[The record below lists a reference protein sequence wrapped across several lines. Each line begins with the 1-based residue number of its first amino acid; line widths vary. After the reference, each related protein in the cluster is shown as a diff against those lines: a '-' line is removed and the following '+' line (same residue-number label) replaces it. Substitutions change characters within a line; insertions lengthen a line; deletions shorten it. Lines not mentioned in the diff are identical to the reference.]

1 MFTLSSAA
9 ARQIRQAASASGAQ
23 QMVLRIAAKV
33 DADGSMQ
40 YGMGFDEP
48 KEEDMKLELEG
59 VAVVIGGE
67 SQELLFDTL
76 LDYVELTPGEF
87 NFIFSNGRETQGE
100 TEQGAGAGCAGAGCS
115 AAGCSPT
122 GRTH

>member
-23 QMVLRIAAKV
+23 QMVLRIAAKL
-33 DADGSMQ
+33 DADGSLQ
-40 YGMGFDEP
+40 YGMGFDDP
-48 KEEDMKLELEG
+48 KEDDMKLELEG

-87 NFIFSNGRETQGE
+87 NFIFSNGRQTQDE
-100 TEQGAGAGCAGAGCS
+100 TEPGAGAGCAGCS
-115 AAGCSPT
+115 AAGCGIT

>member
-9 ARQIRQAASASGAQ
+9 ARQILQAASASGAQ
-23 QMVLRIAAKV
+23 QMVLRIAAKL

-100 TEQGAGAGCAGAGCS
+100 TEQGAGAGCAGCS
-115 AAGCSPT
+115 AAGCGTT

>member
-23 QMVLRIAAKV
+23 QMVLRIAAKL
-33 DADGSMQ
+33 DADGSLQ

-48 KEEDMKLELEG
+48 KEDDMKLEIEG

-87 NFIFSNGRETQGE
+87 NFIFSYGRHTQDE
-100 TEQGAGAGCAGAGCS
+100 TEPGAGAGCAGCS
-115 AAGCSPT
+115 ATGCGTT

>member
-9 ARQIRQAASASGAQ
+9 ARQIRQTASASGAQ

-33 DADGSMQ
+33 DADGAMQ

-48 KEEDMKLELEG
+48 REEDMKLELEG

-87 NFIFSNGRETQGE
+87 NFIFSHGRQTQCS
-100 TEQGAGAGCAGAGCS
+100 TEPEAGAGCAGCSAGGCS
-115 AAGCSPT
+115 NT

>member
-23 QMVLRIAAKV
+23 QMVLRIAAKL

-48 KEEDMKLELEG
+48 KEEDMKLEIEG

-100 TEQGAGAGCAGAGCS
+100 TEQGAGAGCAGCS
-115 AAGCSPT
+115 AAGCGTT

>member
-23 QMVLRIAAKV
+23 QMVLRIAAKL

-48 KEEDMKLELEG
+48 KEEDMKLEIEG

-100 TEQGAGAGCAGAGCS
+100 NEQGAGAGCAGCS
-115 AAGCSPT
+115 AAGCGTT

>member
-23 QMVLRIAAKV
+23 QMVLRIAAKL
-33 DADGSMQ
+33 DADGSLQ

-48 KEEDMKLELEG
+48 KEEDMKLEIEG

-100 TEQGAGAGCAGAGCS
+100 TEPGAGAGCAGCS
-115 AAGCSPT
+115 AAGCGTT

>member
-23 QMVLRIAAKV
+23 QMVLRIAAKL
-33 DADGSMQ
+33 DADGSLQ

-48 KEEDMKLELEG
+48 KEDDMKLELEG

-87 NFIFSNGRETQGE
+87 NFIFSNGRQTQDE
-100 TEQGAGAGCAGAGCS
+100 TEPGAGAGCAGCS
-115 AAGCSPT
+115 AAGCDTT